1 MPIRVLSD
9 QLASQIAAGEVV
21 ERPASVVKE
30 LIENALDAGAKTINV
45 ELRNGGRQLIQVA
58 DDGLGIPPDEVET
71 AFLRHATSKLESAED
86 LKGVSTL
93 GFRGEALA
101 AIAAVSQLTA
111 VSRAQG
117 ESSGLRLTLE
127 GGRKVSRET
136 VGAPQ
141 GTVIAVANL
150 FYNVP
155 ARLNFLKSVTTE
167 KRLIDEH
174 VTRYA
179 LAYPGVRFRL
189 SHDNR
194 ITFQS
199 SGSGQLTDVL
209 SAVYGPD
216 TAKQLLPI
224 DEDSTGADDEDGSAS
239 DTGPTAENAGLPGSA
254 DSDRPAGS
262 LAQSEQGS
270 GPGHR
275 QTRVSGYVGPPNL
288 HYANRNRIILYVN
301 GRWIRDNS
309 LTYAVIQAYHTLLPT
324 GRFPMAIIFMEVPL
338 ERVDVNVHPAK
349 TEVRFRRA
357 NSAFGAVQRAVR
369 RTIVGDSPV
378 PHASHFASLQGSG
391 WPSATERGPF
401 SHGDQRSAQ
410 SGLNLEWAPPT
421 VEPGAAVE
429 QEPAATLGG
438 QGLPV
443 MRVVGQVGAAYIISE
458 GPEGMYLIDQHAA
471 HERILFEQYMERYQ
485 EGRGD
490 EGIAAQGL
498 VTGSAVHVSPPQA
511 TLLNEHLDLLAD
523 IGFQV
528 EPFGP
533 DAFMVRSI
541 PALLSRLDPARAL
554 LDVVDE
560 LERDE
565 KPLQGAVEARVILRV
580 CKSAAVKAGQ
590 TLSMQEMEAMVRQ
603 LEKCASP
610 HTCPHG
616 RPTLIHLSASQL
628 AKEFGRT

>member
-45 ELRNGGRQLIQVA
+45 ELRGGGRQLIQVA
-58 DDGLGIPPDEVET
+58 DDGCGIQPDELET

-86 LKGVSTL
+86 LQGVSTL

-117 ESSGLRLTLE
+117 ASSGVRLTLE

-141 GTVIAVANL
+141 GTVIAAANL

-199 SGSGQLTDVL
+199 SGSGQLTEVL

-224 DEDSTGADDEDGSAS
+224 DDAGAGTDVTGEDTQLSGAA
-239 DTGPTAENAGLPGSA
+239 DTKQ
-254 DSDRPAGS
+254 PAGS
-262 LAQSEQGS
+262 KAQDERTQAPGQG
-270 GPGHR
+270 
-275 QTRVSGYVGPPNL
+275 QIRVAGYAGPPSQ
-288 HYANRNRIILYVN
+288 HYANRKRIILYVN

-309 LTYAVIQAYHTLLPT
+309 LTYAVIQAYHTLLPS
-324 GRFPMAIIFMEVPL
+324 GRFPMAIIFMDVPA
-338 ERVDVNVHPAK
+338 ESVDVNVHPAK

-357 NSAFGAVQRAVR
+357 NSAFSAVQRAVR

-391 WPSATERGPF
+391 WSAAPERASFGRL
-401 SHGDQRSAQ
+401 DQATGQ
-410 SGLNLEWAPPT
+410 SSMNLEWAPPA
-421 VEPGAAVE
+421 VEAGTAVE
-429 QEPAATLGG
+429 QEPAAATTLGG
-438 QGLPV
+438 QGLPI
-443 MRVVGQVGAAYIISE
+443 MRVVGQVGAAYIITE
-458 GPEGMYLIDQHAA
+458 GPEGLYLIDQHAA
-471 HERILFEQYMERYQ
+471 HERVLFEQFMDRRQ
-485 EGRGD
+485 EGQGD
-490 EGIAAQGL
+490 NGIVAQGL
-498 VTGSAVHVSPPQA
+498 VTGSAVHVSPSQA
-511 TLLNEHLDLLAD
+511 TLLHDHLDLLAQ

-533 DAFMVRSI
+533 DTFMVRSI
-541 PALLSRLDPARAL
+541 PALLSKLDPARAL

-565 KPLQGAVEARVILRV
+565 KPLQSAIEARIILRV

-590 TLSMQEMEAMVRQ
+590 TLTTQEMEAMVRQ

-616 RPTLIHLSASQL
+616 RPTLIHLSANQL